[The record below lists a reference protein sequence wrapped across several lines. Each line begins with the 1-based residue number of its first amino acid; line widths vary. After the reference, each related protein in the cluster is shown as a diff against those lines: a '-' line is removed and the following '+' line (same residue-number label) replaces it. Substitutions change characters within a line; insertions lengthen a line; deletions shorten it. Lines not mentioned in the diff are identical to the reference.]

1 MLQSLLCFLLAFQSG
16 EAEVDFLVIEIGGK
30 GPKALVI
37 SHDFRVID
45 TKSENAS
52 PLKGMAH
59 GLMTELAMQ
68 DCLNAT
74 TSLISEMKENLR
86 KKDRKFEM
94 MLVAS
99 SSVSS
104 AKNFA
109 SFKST
114 MENHLNVKIESVTA
128 DEEAGFIF
136 STIVPQRMRHDAMA
150 LDIGSGNARV
160 AWLDEGLL
168 KQITIP
174 IGTVVATNMGST
186 TKDLALEI
194 QGLLPPSPNVKG
206 KQLHLYG
213 GIAWALK
220 SFDQNEKSI
229 MNLEKIKALDLK
241 ANLNPDVAKV
251 FNYENLY
258 AGRILLLE
266 LLKWT
271 GSDLCAV
278 EFVNQPGSWVVEWL
292 KKRKI
297 PKRLEK

>member
-1 MLQSLLCFLLAFQSG
+1 MLQSLLCLLFAFQGG
-16 EAEVDFLVIEIGGK
+16 EAECDFFVIELGGK

-114 MENHLNVKIESVTA
+114 MENHLNGKIESVTA
-128 DEEAGFIF
+128 DEEAGLVF
-136 STIVPQRMRHDAMA
+136 STIVPPNMGQNAMA
-150 LDIGSGNARV
+150 LDIGSGNSRLAFF
-160 AWLDEGLL
+160 DEGLL

-174 IGTVVATNMGST
+174 VGTVVATNMAASS

-194 QGLLPPSPNVKG
+194 RRLLPPSQNVKG
-206 KQLHLYG
+206 KRLYVTG

-220 SFDQNEKSI
+220 SLDPNEKSSLI
-229 MNLEKIKALDLK
+229 NLEKIRALDLK
-241 ANLNPDVAKV
+241 AHLNPDVAKV
-251 FNYENLY
+251 FTYENLY

-266 LLKWT
+266 LLQWT
-271 GSDLCAV
+271 SDHCAV
-278 EFVNQPGSWVVEWL
+278 EFVNQPGSWAVEWL
-292 KKRKI
+292 KKKVTT
-297 PKRLEK
+297 KTK